1 MRGTLVPV
9 IFALACAVF
18 VSCVSQSR
26 AEEYYAL
33 GEAYFNLKRYD
44 EAESW
49 FSKSKFHEKT
59 KMASLYNLG
68 RIAYERGLY
77 DDALVHFRGIL
88 ARDGENTVALRA
100 AAYACAKKGNTEQA
114 LEYYR
119 QVSLI
124 IPESAGESYNYGLL
138 LAALD
143 KNEEAEQALKKHGP
157 PEGTALLLLAR
168 VQRILKKPEAVD
180 SYNVYLAKTADSA
193 VRFEY
198 AQTLAEHGFYA
209 KALAELEAALNGGFN
224 DVEKIEAMLEQSF
237 ISVEK
242 KTELRDMIKK

>member
-1 MRGTLVPV
+1 MRRTFVSALLV
-9 IFALACAVF
+9 CAVF
-18 VSCVSQSR
+18 TVSCVSQSR

-68 RIAYERGLY
+68 RIAYERGFY
-77 DDALVHFRGIL
+77 DEALVYFRGIL
-88 ARDGENTVALRA
+88 AKDGENTVALRA
-100 AAYACAKKGNTEQA
+100 AAYSCVKVGNTEQA

-119 QVSLI
+119 QISLI
-124 IPESAGESYNYGLL
+124 IPESAEESYNYGLL

-157 PEGTALLLLAR
+157 PEGRALLLLAR
-168 VQRILKKPEAVD
+168 VQRTLKKPEAVD
-180 SYNVYLAKTADSA
+180 SYNVYLATISDPA

-198 AQTLAEHGFYA
+198 AQILAEHQFYA
-209 KALAELEAALNGGFN
+209 KALVELEAALNGGFN
-224 DVEKIEAMLEQSF
+224 DVEKIEVMLGQPF
-237 ISVEK
+237 VGDEK
-242 KTELRDMIKK
+242 KNELRGKIKS